1 MEADAVVALSGHRV
15 DGEEMSEV
23 IPQGIASEATAAEV
37 PAQAHA
43 KRVLTKQEAAAAP
56 SPSGAAPIGLAG
68 VAVLVGVFVV
78 VGFGVFA
85 RSKKTVDE
93 SALEGS
99 SATA

>member
-1 MEADAVVALSGHRV
+1 MEVASGSIGHRLG
-15 DGEEMSEV
+15 GEEVSEE
-23 IPQGIASEATAAEV
+23 IPHGVAEATTAEV
-37 PAQAHA
+37 QAHV
-43 KRVLTKQEAAAAP
+43 KRVLTKQESAAAP
-56 SPSGAAPIGLAG
+56 SPSGASPIGLAG